1 MGGYW
6 LRTGNVFS
14 YPVYIAVVSY
24 CAKLGTSSSYRGGT
38 TAQRVKSIFHNN
50 ISWTLVRNWCHL
62 SRKWL
67 HSIFSEFPL
76 RKIQHLF
83 VTTKTDRF
91 FSFLSWV
98 KRPRDITPLLASVF
112 CYAQVVRLTVS
123 VLLTIPFILTVTS
136 GYFRRL
142 RKTSILFV
150 TTGIRKKDALIQN
163 QTYHSVTV
171 LTFHCFFFLS
181 IGEEKLAN

>member
-1 MGGYW
+1 MYF
-6 LRTGNVFS
+6 LIQCTSQLLAIVLN
-14 YPVYIAVVSY
+14 
-24 CAKLGTSSSYRGGT
+24 LGLVPRIEEELQLSES
-38 TAQRVKSIFHNN
+38 RVFHNN

-91 FSFLSWV
+91 FSFLRWV

-112 CYAQVVRLTVS
+112 CYAQVVRLTVPL
-123 VLLTIPFILTVTS
+123 LLTTPFILTVTS

-142 RKTSILFV
+142 RKTSVLFV
-150 TTGIRKKDALIQN
+150 TTGITEKKMR
-163 QTYHSVTV
+163 
-171 LTFHCFFFLS
+171 
-181 IGEEKLAN
+181 

>member
-1 MGGYW
+1 MYF
-6 LRTGNVFS
+6 LIQCTSQLLAIVLN
-14 YPVYIAVVSY
+14 
-24 CAKLGTSSSYRGGT
+24 LGLVPRIEEELQLSES
-38 TAQRVKSIFHNN
+38 RVFHNN
-50 ISWTLVRNWCHL
+50 ISWTLVINWCHL

-91 FSFLSWV
+91 FSFLRWV

-112 CYAQVVRLTVS
+112 CYAQVVRLTVPL
-123 VLLTIPFILTVTS
+123 LLTTPFILTVTS

-142 RKTSILFV
+142 RKTSVLFV
-150 TTGIRKKDALIQN
+150 TTGITEKKMR
-163 QTYHSVTV
+163 
-171 LTFHCFFFLS
+171 
-181 IGEEKLAN
+181 

>member
-1 MGGYW
+1 MYF
-6 LRTGNVFS
+6 LIQCTSQLLAIVLN
-14 YPVYIAVVSY
+14 
-24 CAKLGTSSSYRGGT
+24 LGLVPRIEEELQLSES
-38 TAQRVKSIFHNN
+38 RVFHNN

-91 FSFLSWV
+91 FSFLRWV

-142 RKTSILFV
+142 RKTSVLFV
-150 TTGIRKKDALIQN
+150 TTGITEKKMR
-163 QTYHSVTV
+163 
-171 LTFHCFFFLS
+171 
-181 IGEEKLAN
+181 